1 MLMKQL
7 KLAPALL
14 LVLVACTGFPL
25 FWKKEPQ
32 PGAERAGDA
41 RSEEA
46 SPHVMLEVDE
56 IRYDGALLSGRL
68 MIGAESGAVHLDKRL
83 VSRAD
88 VHVNSVLECSSGA
101 PVAFIMADVLPS
113 PARQEDLL
121 ILAPGYWYG
130 TTVRFKLFSERF
142 TGLGPECIEAQLTV
156 FSFEG
161 KALASS
167 RIRAERI
174 VTATDGGIPRGAPAA
189 ADAGS
194 P

>member
-1 MLMKQL
+1 MRWL
-7 KLAPALL
+7 KLAPALF

-25 FWKKEPQ
+25 FWKKEAQ
-32 PGAERAGDA
+32 PDAERAGDTQ
-41 RSEEA
+41 SEQA
-46 SPHVMLEVDE
+46 PPHVTLGVDE
-56 IRYDGALLSGRL
+56 MRYDGEVLSGRL
-68 MIGAESGAVHLDKRL
+68 LIGAESGVVHLDKRL
-83 VSRAD
+83 ISRAH
-88 VHVNSVLECSSGA
+88 VHVNSVFECNSGA
-101 PVAFIMADVLPS
+101 SVAFIMADALPP

-121 ILAPGYWYG
+121 ILDPGYWYG
-130 TTVRFKLFSERF
+130 TAVRFKLFSERF
-142 TGLGPECIEAQLTV
+142 TGLGPECIEAQITV

-174 VTATDGGIPRGAPAA
+174 VTATDGGIPSGVPTA

>member
-1 MLMKQL
+1 MKHL
-7 KLAPALL
+7 KLTPALL
-14 LVLVACTGFPL
+14 LMLVACTGFPL

-32 PGAERAGDA
+32 PDAERVGDA
-41 RSEEA
+41 QIEED
-46 SPHVMLEVDE
+46 SPRVLLEVDE
-56 IRYDGALLSGRL
+56 IRYDGEVLSGRL
-68 MIGAESGAVHLDKRL
+68 MIGAESDVVHLDKRL

-88 VHVNSVLECSSGA
+88 VHVNSVIECGSGA
-101 PVAFIMADVLPS
+101 PVAFIMADALPS
-113 PARQEDLL
+113 PTRQEDLL

-142 TGLGPECIEAQLTV
+142 TGLGPECVEAQLTV

-167 RIRAERI
+167 RIRAEKI
-174 VTATDGGIPRGAPAA
+174 VTVIDGGTPGAAPVA